1 MKDCHPF
8 PPHPRGAVERKV
20 PTLTSLTATTTPR
33 PTPVPRIHAVIG
45 AIALSSSR
53 TRYKSSHLYRGISA
67 AVTIQSIRAGKQ
79 ASMT

>member
-8 PPHPRGAVERKV
+8 PPYPRGAVERKV
-20 PTLTSLTATTTPR
+20 PTLTSLTTTPR

-67 AVTIQSIRAGKQ
+67 AVTIQSIRAGMQ